1 MFGIVTFNLIF
12 FIIGVFV
19 FILIFAFLSYLYYLF
34 FTRNNNRAEVIV
46 ASYFYLF
53 FAGIIAVISYF
64 ITKFIIT
71 KVMNLIKKDINKNNY
86 SLFNSKASA
95 KVLKYSDA

>member
-1 MFGIVTFNLIF
+1 MFGTITFNLIF
-12 FIIGVFV
+12 IIIGVFL
-19 FILIFAFLSYLYYLF
+19 FILIFALLSYLYYLF
-34 FTRNNNRAEVIV
+34 VTRNNDPEEI
-46 ASYFYLF
+46 
-53 FAGIIAVISYF
+53 FAGSLLYFLFACIIFAISYY
-64 ITKFIIT
+64 ITSFIIR